1 MPLLRRLWW
10 SRDPLSVPDALRRA
24 EERRREGR
32 YAEAGELVARA
43 LQLDPD
49 NLHAHLLAAYLHAA
63 RRAPAPAK
71 AEFQW
76 VLDHDHT
83 HARALLGLARIALE
97 EGDAT
102 ACQDLLRRALRF
114 YPDFPEATALLAA
127 VRTHRAEAKPST
139 PQPPAQPRVDRLRLP
154 GTGRALVIGRAD
166 GGLIASQPV
175 TENAKDVAEALAHML
190 RIAGAA
196 LERAGLGPLHRA
208 IVDDGHD
215 AVFTRTDGELVVS
228 LALPRATD
236 PTQGLLDVNRLWS
249 ATQHELGLAGG
260 SPAITPPATP
270 VNTPAASDS
279 TGAAH
284 APQARA
290 RAR

>member
-10 SRDPLSVPDALRRA
+10 SRDPLTVPDALRRA

-32 YAEAGELVARA
+32 YAEAAELVARA
-43 LQLDPD
+43 LELDPD

-63 RRAPAPAK
+63 RRAPGPAK

-76 VLDHDHT
+76 VLNHDHT

-102 ACQDLLRRALRF
+102 TCHDLLRRALRF

-127 VRTHRAEAKPST
+127 VRTKRAEAKPAT
-139 PQPPAQPRVDRLRLP
+139 QHPPAQPRVDRLHLP
-154 GTGRALVIGRAD
+154 GTGRALIIGRAD

-175 TENAKDVAEALAHML
+175 TEDAKDLAEALAHML
-190 RIAGAA
+190 RIAAAA

-249 ATQHELGLAGG
+249 ATLHELGLAGG
-260 SPAITPPATP
+260 SPATAPPATP